1 MGKRRVTPGTG
12 QLNLEI
18 ETALLERLRTFG
30 RDRGEKLRRVVE
42 MALRRHMDNPPPPPK
57 PPEVVPLPPVPP
69 PEAVSTTPPE
79 HGAKKNPTGKP
90 K

>member
-18 ETALLERLRTFG
+18 EIGLLV
-30 RDRGEKLRRVVE
+30 KLREFVRSRNETQRQAVE
-42 MALRRHMDNPPPPPK
+42 AALRRHMANPPPI
-57 PPEVVPLPPVPP
+57 PELPPLPPVTVPGP
-69 PEAVSTTPPE
+69 
-79 HGAKKNPTGKP
+79 AKKGK